1 MSSKSN
7 LPHLTEDILEQYSMG
22 SLSETE
28 IERVEE
34 HLFVCHSCQDLHTQT
49 DDFVSVM
56 KAATHELSL
65 RAEPEPVADTWWR
78 KLFSIPRPLVAAAA
92 CGLLALV
99 FFFPRD
105 RQVATVELQT
115 LRGPETP
122 AAAPAGATLNL
133 RLSLRGVEAA
143 GPLRI
148 EVADVSG
155 NIVSTA
161 AAERTDGLALAK
173 TDSLASGAYWVRLYS
188 GNELLREYGL
198 NVR

>member
-1 MSSKSN
+1 
-7 LPHLTEDILEQYSMG
+7 
-22 SLSETE
+22 
-28 IERVEE
+28 
-34 HLFVCHSCQDLHTQT
+34 
-49 DDFVSVM
+49 
-56 KAATHELSL
+56 
-65 RAEPEPVADTWWR
+65 
-78 KLFSIPRPLVAAAA
+78 
-92 CGLLALV
+92 
-99 FFFPRD
+99 
-105 RQVATVELQT
+105 LQT